1 MPSII
6 SAGTTTGTALSL
18 TSDTSGE
25 LQIRTNNG
33 STTAMT
39 LTTAGNVGIGTT
51 SPDSRLHVVSGSVA
65 ALRIGFGGASENY
78 LDGDLNI
85 FRNAIGSEAM
95 RITSTGLVGIG
106 LSSPSSVLD
115 IAANNSGMTITN
127 TGASNKKWRVG
138 GGSGGIFQITEAGVA
153 DRLTIDTSGNCG
165 IGTASPS
172 TRLHVS
178 GSGPT
183 VRIDG
188 TAFGNSGAK
197 LQLLGW
203 AAAEPNW
210 QIDTASIANGLEFV
224 PSTAAGG
231 STFTTPAFSM
241 LSSGIFT
248 VASGVQFPATQVASA
263 NANTLDDYEEGTW
276 TPNLGGNTTY
286 ISQFGFYRKVG
297 SLVFINAYLKIDVLG
312 TGSASIVR
320 GLPFN
325 PTQSSS
331 QHECVFTVSK
341 ADGLSIAV
349 TSISLRNN
357 GTDIYA
363 TYRTASSVTGVTN
376 GAYIASGTELNFSG
390 CYIIF

>member
-1 MPSII
+1 
-6 SAGTTTGTALSL
+6 
-18 TSDTSGE
+18 
-25 LQIRTNNG
+25 
-33 STTAMT
+33 MT